1 MKSRFARAC
10 LFAAALPS
18 LAVAQPPSAGQST
31 GPSSAPQASGPA
43 AGGPA
48 IDPAT
53 VQGLPSAR
61 DYRPPQGVTFKAAD
75 FISENVR
82 LTAQWFY
89 AAETEGRSLP
99 TVIIAPGWGATA
111 ATLRED
117 AVDLARAGYLVMLFD
132 YRGWGDSDG
141 RVMLTSARPVAA
153 GPFTAQVRELR
164 GYVDPWEQA
173 EDWFNAVSY
182 AAAAPRVD
190 PGRIGVLGSDLS
202 GGHVIYA
209 AAQDPRIKAL
219 VSQVSSV
226 DGRPYKPY
234 QQDPD
239 KVIAEAAAAASA
251 LAAGQAQYPAERARV
266 PRAQGGDLVGAA
278 VGAKVVRWAPVEVA
292 NKVTAPALFV
302 LAKNEELFANA
313 ANGQQACERVLG
325 PRKMVMLP
333 DITHYGVYGAERTR
347 AIKAAIDW
355 FDRYLKLPRPGP
367 RKLGPGGSPA
377 QATVNSKEPERGEC
391 NPPPV
396 PPAGEEDP
404 NGSGPG
410 HKAQN
415 TSTRFN

>member
-1 MKSRFARAC
+1 MKSGFALLAC
-10 LFAAALPS
+10 AGA
-18 LAVAQPPSAGQST
+18 LAVALPTSSLAQSF
-31 GPSSAPQASGPA
+31 AAQNSGA
-43 AGGPA
+43 AAKAAA

-53 VQGLPSAR
+53 VKGLPSAR
-61 DYRPPQGVTFKAAD
+61 DYRPPQGVSFKTAD

-89 AAETEGRSLP
+89 AAETEGRKLP

-111 ATLRED
+111 ASLRED

-141 RVMLTSARPVAA
+141 RVMLTTRRPAEGPPSVGGTFA
-153 GPFTAQVRELR
+153 GEVRELR
-164 GYVDPWEQA
+164 GYIDPWEQV

-182 AAAAPRVD
+182 AAADPRVD
-190 PGRIGVLGSDLS
+190 AGRIGVLGSDLA
-202 GGHVIYA
+202 GGHVISV
-209 AAQDPRIKAL
+209 AAQDSRIKAL
-219 VSQVSSV
+219 VSQVSAT
-226 DGRPYKPY
+226 DTRPYKPY
-234 QQDPD
+234 QPDPA
-239 KVIAEAAAAASA
+239 KAVAEANAAASA
-251 LAAGQAQYPAERARV
+251 LATGQAQYPADRARI

-278 VGAKVVRWAPVEVA
+278 VGAKVVRWAPVEQA
-292 NKVTAPALFV
+292 SKVTAPALFV

-313 ANGQQACERVLG
+313 NNGQQACERILG

-347 AIKAAIDW
+347 AITAAIDW
-355 FDRYLKLPRPGP
+355 FDRYLKPA
-367 RKLGPGGSPA
+367 GSP
-377 QATVNSKEPERGEC
+377 TRTPINRKEPERGEC

-410 HKAQN
+410 HKAQS